1 MEEGGLG
8 IRILEIINKALL
20 MKLVWKIQNSE
31 AEWAKFM
38 RDKFTTI
45 AGTFTS
51 ISIWR
56 DAWIKEKPLVE
67 IFDEDEYMLQN
78 IDMKVAD
85 LIVNGKWLIPFSLL
99 KYFQEEELPIISRQ
113 KDTRMWTGTMLGKFI
128 VSLAVEV
135 LGFEAGRPYTVRKN
149 TMICWYAM
157 FNGKVLGFEAGKPYA
172 ARVNTMICCIILC
185 LLSSHGCHEEERKAL
200 LNFKSSLDDPS
211 GRLSSWQDIFQHR
224 NCCEWRGIGCSRESL
239 HVVSIDLRNTKL
251 EDYINEFS
259 YRDGD
264 PPSTALQGKL
274 SPSLLRIN
282 HLEYLDL
289 SFNDFQ
295 QSEIP
300 FRFSDLTK
308 LAHLDLTFT
317 NFTTSISAHFSNVS
331 SLQYL
336 DLSCPPIEYF
346 FHSSCL
352 ESPSTKWLRGLVNL
366 HVLKLSGID
375 LFEATSSKDTFSED
389 VSYLSNLRYLDISVC
404 DISSPILPIFQFQN
418 LSHLSTLYLS
428 SNDINSA
435 IPIQLANLTSLSVL
449 DLSVCSLHGSLPY
462 LPQLKELDVSDNDD
476 LHTDL
481 TRMFEYRWP
490 KLQIL
495 DISATE
501 MTGPIPS
508 SISNAPQLV
517 SLSAAWC
524 SIQGSLPFSIYNL
537 SRLQRLDLD
546 DSKIT
551 SYIHSSI
558 SNLKELNYLDLS
570 FNNFQGP
577 IPESIC
583 KIVTLQ
589 YLDLGSNNITGTI
602 PSCITK
608 LQNLGS
614 FDVSKNSITGT
625 VSLISLIDELSL
637 TTLDLSSN
645 NLTVVTDQHLYPTK
659 FKLRSLRLEA
669 LNMQGFIPTSI
680 CNLTR
685 LKYLGLSSNNLTGAI
700 PSCISKLKNL
710 NILDLSKNRL
720 SGHLP
725 PVPPSVNNLYLSN
738 NELSGSIPSSICS
751 QKPRNTKW
759 DLIIPIL
766 IFQDDLIINLSR
778 NKLSGIVP
786 YSIGYC
792 TNLIILDISNNNLT
806 GNVPNELQHT
816 NLIYLALSDNNL
828 NGPFPM
834 LIRSLLYL
842 RVLNLRNNKF
852 EGNIPVGLGS
862 LERLAIL
869 SLRSNRFNGSIPN
882 DIIHLQEL
890 RILDLSLNDFS
901 GPIPLKLG
909 NLTTLTSKLFIST
922 DGITVPLSLDLYQSY
937 TMQYQVSIKG
947 TMAQFEMSDIY
958 SLGIDLSCNFLT
970 GNIPQEI
977 GLLEG
982 LAMLNLSHNL
992 LSGNIPS
999 SVGNM
1004 SSLESLDLSCNR
1016 LSGHIPQ
1023 SLTSIDSLGFL
1034 NLSNNNFTGR
1044 IPRASHFDTLSVD
1057 GYAFVGNDLLCGFP
1071 LEKVC
1076 DRESNVDIGD
1086 TSPSSK
1092 VEEDDQD
1099 EGKEK
1104 LLLYAIVAL
1113 GCAVGFW
1120 GLFFVLLL
1128 NKQNWWFPYWR
1139 NIDLLAVNIVE
1150 RCIR

>member
-1 MEEGGLG
+1 MNSF
-8 IRILEIINKALL
+8 NKTTQITSFPTLL
-20 MKLVWKIQNSE
+20 NFLL
-31 AEWAKFM
+31 FL
-38 RDKFTTI
+38 
-45 AGTFTS
+45 S
-51 ISIWR
+51 IS
-56 DAWIKEKPLVE
+56 
-67 IFDEDEYMLQN
+67 
-78 IDMKVAD
+78 
-85 LIVNGKWLIPFSLL
+85 
-99 KYFQEEELPIISRQ
+99 
-113 KDTRMWTGTMLGKFI
+113 
-128 VSLAVEV
+128 
-135 LGFEAGRPYTVRKN
+135 
-149 TMICWYAM
+149 
-157 FNGKVLGFEAGKPYA
+157 
-172 ARVNTMICCIILC
+172 IILC
-185 LLSSHGCHEEERKAL
+185 LLSTHGCHEEERRAL

-211 GRLSSWQDIFQHR
+211 GRLSSWQDSFQHR

-251 EDYINEFS
+251 EDYIIKFS
-259 YRDGD
+259 SSDSN

-274 SPSLLRIN
+274 SPSLLSIN

-289 SFNDFQ
+289 AFNDFQ

-317 NFTTSISAHFSNVS
+317 NFTTLISAHFSNVS

-336 DLSCPPIEYF
+336 DLS
-346 FHSSCL
+346 
-352 ESPSTKWLRGLVNL
+352 STKWLRGLINL

-375 LFEATSSKDTFSED
+375 LFEATSSMDTFSED
-389 VSYLSNLRYLDISVC
+389 
-404 DISSPILPIFQFQN
+404 FQN

-428 SNDINSA
+428 SNDISSA

-449 DLSVCSLHGSLPY
+449 DLQGSLPY
-462 LPQLKELDVSDNDD
+462 LPQLKELGVRENDD

-481 TRMFEYRWP
+481 TRMFEHRWLE
-490 KLQIL
+490 LQIL

-501 MTGPIPS
+501 MTGPIPNKFHFGHS
-508 SISNAPQLV
+508 FGRKPLII

-524 SIQGSLPFSIYNL
+524 SIQGSLPSSIYNL
-537 SRLQRLDLD
+537 SWLQSLDLYD
-546 DSKIT
+546 TKIT

-558 SNLKELNYLDLS
+558 SNLKDLNYLDLS

-577 IPESIC
+577 IPDSIC
-583 KIVTLQ
+583 EVFPLRHLI
-589 YLDLGSNNITGTI
+589 LGSNKITGTI
-602 PSCITK
+602 PSCIIK
-608 LQNLGS
+608 LQHLS
-614 FDVSKNSITGT
+614 TFDVSNNSITGT
-625 VSLISLIDELSL
+625 VSLISLINELSL

-645 NLTVVTDQHLYPTK
+645 NLTVVTDQHLYPSK
-659 FKLRSLRLEA
+659 FKLRSLRLES

-685 LKYLGLSSNNLTGAI
+685 LKYLGLSSSNLTGAI

-710 NILDLSKNRL
+710 NILDLSNNRL

-759 DLIIPIL
+759 DLMIPIL
-766 IFQDDLIINLSR
+766 ILQNHLIINLSR
-778 NKLSGIVP
+778 NKLSGIIP

-816 NLIYLALSDNNL
+816 NLVYLALSDNNL

-834 LIRSLLYL
+834 LIQSLLSL

-862 LERLAIL
+862 LERLEIL
-869 SLRSNRFNGSIPN
+869 SLRSNRFNGSIPK

-890 RILDLSLNDFS
+890 RILDLSLNNFS

-909 NLTTLTSKLFIST
+909 NLTTLTSKVFIST
-922 DGITVPLSLDLYQSY
+922 DDGITVPLSLDLYQSY
-937 TMQYQVSIKG
+937 TMEYQVSIKG

-970 GNIPQEI
+970 GNIPEEI
-977 GLLEG
+977 GLLQG
-982 LAMLNLSHNL
+982 AAMLNLSHNL
-992 LSGNIPS
+992 LTGNIPS

-1023 SLTSIDSLGFL
+1023 SLTSIDSLGLL
-1034 NLSNNNFTGR
+1034 NLSNNNLTGR

-1057 GYAFVGNDLLCGFP
+1057 GSAFVGNDLLCGFP

-1076 DRESNVDIGD
+1076 DGDSNVDTAD

-1092 VEEDDQD
+1092 VEEDDQED
-1099 EGKEK
+1099 GKEK
-1104 LLLYAIVAL
+1104 LLLYAIVVL
-1113 GCAVGFW
+1113 GCVFGFW

-1139 NIDLLAVNIVE
+1139 NIDSLAVNIVE
-1150 RCIR
+1150 RCIQ